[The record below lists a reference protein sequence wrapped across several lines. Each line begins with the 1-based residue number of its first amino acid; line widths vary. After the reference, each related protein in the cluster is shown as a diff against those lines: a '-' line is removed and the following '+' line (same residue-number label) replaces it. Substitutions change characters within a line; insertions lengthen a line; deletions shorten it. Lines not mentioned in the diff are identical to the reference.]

1 MAAVSGTGYTAVDT
15 DSKLREKL
23 EWFFGDAL
31 KNQKLIQLQD
41 IKTIAG
47 WHKGKKEE
55 KKEERNIILST
66 VLNKMVQE
74 LLKQVQPAYTAFLL
88 QNIGIKTQ
96 FKEGAIEADFEIG
109 FIPIKP
115 YVEFLK
121 VVNKVKVSS
130 VKFTFQLDT
139 STYIEKL
146 KIIPSSN
153 HQVKSVHIE
162 KMGIALELS
171 LLEIKVSSLQLPMPS
186 ISLDQKIKLGEKKF
200 ELKDLSYQFKQPPAT
215 DRVEVQNSIV
225 AGETNSRNSYIVCE
239 QCGNRNS
246 FQSKFCNN
254 CGSKLQGTI
263 CQNCSS
269 VNTYGATFCSKCG
282 LTLS

>member
-1 MAAVSGTGYTAVDT
+1 
-15 DSKLREKL
+15 
-23 EWFFGDAL
+23 
-31 KNQKLIQLQD
+31 LIQLND
-41 IKTIAG
+41 INTIAQ
-47 WHKGKKEE
+47 WHKEKKEE
-55 KKEERNIILST
+55 RKEERNIILST
-66 VLNKMVQE
+66 VLNKMVEE
-74 LLKQVQPAYTAFLL
+74 LLKQVQPCYTACLV

-96 FKEGAIEADFEIG
+96 FNEGAIEADFQIG

-115 YVEFLK
+115 YVEFVKLL
-121 VVNKVKVSS
+121 NKVKVSS
-130 VKFTFQLDT
+130 IKFTFQLDT
-139 STYIEKL
+139 STHIEKL
-146 KIIPSSN
+146 KIILSSN
-153 HQVKSVHIE
+153 HQSKSIHIE

-186 ISLDQKIKLGEKKF
+186 ISLDQKIKLGDKKF

-225 AGETNSRNSYIVCE
+225 SGENINSRNSDIVCE
-239 QCGNRNS
+239 QCGSRNS

-254 CGSKLQGTI
+254 CGSKLQGTV

-269 VNTYGATFCSKCG
+269 VNTYGAAFCSKCG